1 MLAYATRGSVQDSL
15 EIVSSSRSNAETDRA
30 LVAAR
35 LAVEGLLRR
44 RFYPE
49 LKTVKFDWPNNNYSP
64 SWTLRLDANEMV
76 SLTALTA
83 GGTNILSGAFLRRD
97 DNLDE
102 PPYNM
107 LQIDT
112 SSAYAFQSGT
122 TFQRS
127 IHVTGVFCGGP
138 DTATS
143 LASCSLGADI
153 NSSVSTVV
161 LNPTAGVYNVD
172 VGSLLLIGTERLS
185 LVDRRMSDTG
195 QNLQSNMDD
204 IKSDRIVDVTD
215 GTAFAVGEV
224 LLLGAERMRITD
236 IAGNNL
242 IVDRAWDGT
251 VLDDHTAPEDVY
263 ALRTFTVQRGV
274 LGSTAAAH
282 TAAGSTIYTHEYPAL
297 VSELNAAEAIVML
310 AQKSAAYARQA
321 GSGANTRE
329 TVGQGIGDLRDLA
342 VRQHGRYS
350 RSGAV

>member
-1 MLAYATRGSVQDSL
+1 MLAYATRGQVQEAL
-15 EIVSSSRSNAETDRA
+15 EITSSSRSNAETDRA

-64 SWTLRLDANEMV
+64 SWTLRLDGNEMA

-107 LQIDT
+107 LQVDT

-127 IHVTGVFCGGP
+127 IHVTGVFCSGP

-143 LASCSLGADI
+143 IASCSLGGDI
-153 NSSVSTVV
+153 NSSVTTAVF
-161 LNPTAGVYNVD
+161 NPAGGIFNVD
-172 VGSLLLIGTERLS
+172 VGSLLLIGTERFS
-185 LVDRRMSDTG
+185 IVERRMSDTG

-204 IKSDRIVDVTD
+204 VRSDRIVDVTD
-215 GTAFAVGEV
+215 GTAFAVGET
-224 LLLGAERMRITD
+224 LLLGSERMRITD

-242 IVDRAWDGT
+242 VVDRAWDGT
-251 VLDDHTAPEDVY
+251 VLADHTAPEDVY

-282 TAAGSTIYTHEYPAL
+282 TSAGGTVYTHEYPAL

-310 AQKSAAYARQA
+310 AQKTSAYARQP
-321 GSGANTRE
+321 GSGANARE
-329 TVGQGIGDLRDLA
+329 SAGQGIVDLRNLA
-342 VRQHGRYS
+342 IQTYGRVS